1 MKDPLHWRI
10 ALVRTCGWCLFVA
23 VLAGCDARKEPPP
36 VDGQAVDTSSADP
49 QGVGT
54 IARGLLAIQGAD
66 TTFVGCDE
74 DLARPVIDQT
84 DGELKR
90 ASAGLGAAAG
100 ERIYLVVRAI
110 DVRSP
115 ALGPNARYRDAL
127 RMTRILRAARP
138 GEGGG
143 CHVPQPAWQIKAH
156 GNEPFWAVMVYPD
169 SLVLKRPEGPGVVF
183 EGAAPS
189 TKDKA
194 QVWSTATA
202 DKVHRMSLRLEDVGC
217 VDGMSG
223 EYFNLEATATV
234 DGEKLK
240 GCAEEAVPAP

>member
-1 MKDPLHWRI
+1 
-10 ALVRTCGWCLFVA
+10 
-23 VLAGCDARKEPPP
+23 
-36 VDGQAVDTSSADP
+36 
-49 QGVGT
+49 
-54 IARGLLAIQGAD
+54 
-66 TTFVGCDE
+66 
-74 DLARPVIDQT
+74 
-84 DGELKR
+84 
-90 ASAGLGAAAG
+90 
-100 ERIYLVVRAI
+100 
-110 DVRSP
+110 
-115 ALGPNARYRDAL
+115 
-127 RMTRILRAARP
+127 
-138 GEGGG
+138 
-143 CHVPQPAWQIKAH
+143 VPQPAWQIKAH